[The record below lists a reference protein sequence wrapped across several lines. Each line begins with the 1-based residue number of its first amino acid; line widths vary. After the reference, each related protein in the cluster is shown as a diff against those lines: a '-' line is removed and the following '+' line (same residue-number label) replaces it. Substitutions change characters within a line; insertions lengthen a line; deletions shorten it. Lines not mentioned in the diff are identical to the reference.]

1 MSSLISRPRLG
12 LAVALACLLA
22 LLLFAPTA
30 SAQTTTRDWDPDTTK
45 GNAKVK
51 VKVETG
57 PNGVDLQMS
66 VQRTIPR
73 DRDRGRDDD
82 RDEPRAR
89 GAPPAAAAPEQPSS
103 SYAAPAG
110 PAPVAG
116 GAAAPAAAAPPWS
129 SPAAAPAVPADA
141 PAAGP
146 RTWTEGATI
155 HEITPEEQHIVL
167 SPVYAPVWSSD
178 GSTLTRQQVRQYPN
192 EGAYTAIVDGQLGNI
207 VWRPLPDPNVAQ
219 QNTGPLPADQ
229 RPGGG
234 GGLDPLSVALDIE
247 AHIPLPDIRIRTNP
261 GLGLVALPSWYWVE
275 GYRGEHF
282 GESRTITLPPA
293 NPNDPNDHGVSY
305 TVEVS
310 VWGDRYDWSFGDGK
324 GTTTRSLGRPYPAES
339 DIQHT
344 YQHSSLPFPN
354 GFPVR
359 LTVEFAAEFR
369 VNGAGPFG
377 LPPIRRTYEAAH
389 RVQEI
394 QPVLITR

>member
-1 MSSLISRPRLG
+1 MPQTLIGPQGPTVRPKTPDGPLPDG
-12 LAVALACLLA
+12 QQT
-22 LLLFAPTA
+22 PGQQ
-30 SAQTTTRDWDPDTTK
+30 QTTLVPIVATVWGPSADGTTQPPRQTPEFV
-45 GNAKVK
+45 GYY
-51 VKVETG
+51 TYI
-57 PNGVDLQMS
+57 NG
-66 VQRTIPR
+66 
-73 DRDRGRDDD
+73 
-82 RDEPRAR
+82 EPQGVTWSAY
-89 GAPPAAAAPEQPSS
+89 PP
-103 SYAAPAG
+103 G
-110 PAPVAG
+110 
-116 GAAAPAAAAPPWS
+116 
-129 SPAAAPAVPADA
+129 PAVP
-141 PAAGP
+141 PGTVP
-146 RTWTEGATI
+146 
-155 HEITPEEQHIVL
+155 
-167 SPVYAPVWSSD
+167 
-178 GSTLTRQQVRQYPN
+178 
-192 EGAYTAIVDGQLGNI
+192 
-207 VWRPLPDPNVAQ
+207 
-219 QNTGPLPADQ
+219 PLPADV

-234 GGLDPLSVALDIE
+234 GGLDPYSVALDIE
-247 AHIPLPDIRIRTNP
+247 AHIPLPDVRVRTNP

-275 GYRGEHF
+275 GYRGERF

-344 YQHSSLPFPN
+344 YQHSSLPFPT

-394 QPVLITR
+394 QPVLITRP